1 MSFRHSNVIPSFRNH
16 SMSCKTEILWSVI
29 PGSFLAG
36 MTLEWHIYQFE
47 VIPRWNDLE
56 WQLPSSHWNDRDG
69 LGMTGLG
76 PEWRDEEASEEVIRI
91 SIPVILAP
99 SRHSG
104 VIRECS
110 FNGDEPRMTAGWVR
124 PRDQSSLLSLSCWYT
139 GSTLEYRTPIQ
150 VEMFAFL
157 LTNSLSSLGRSFKTY
172 MW

>member
-1 MSFRHSNVIPSFRNH
+1 MSFHHSNVIPSFRNH
-16 SMSCKTEILWSVI
+16 YMSCKTEILWSVI

-124 PRDQSSLLSLSCWYT
+124 ARDQSWLLSLVETNMAINEIPLPAMLPRIHFPLLQPTKVVSNSC
-139 GSTLEYRTPIQ
+139 L
-150 VEMFAFL
+150 A
-157 LTNSLSSLGRSFKTY
+157 
-172 MW
+172 

>member
-124 PRDQSSLLSLSCWYT
+124 PRDQSWLLSLTAARARC
-139 GSTLEYRTPIQ
+139 LEQSWLFNSGRNQ
-150 VEMFAFL
+150 QN
-157 LTNSLSSLGRSFKTY
+157 LTMPQIRSNFNHS
-172 MW
+172 

>member
-16 SMSCKTEILWSVI
+16 YMSCKTEILWSVI

-124 PRDQSSLLSLSCWYT
+124 PRDQSWLLSLTTENGAIFWVESDVPS
-139 GSTLEYRTPIQ
+139 STLRIRNCQ
-150 VEMFAFL
+150 
-157 LTNSLSSLGRSFKTY
+157 
-172 MW
+172 

>member
-110 FNGDEPRMTAGWVR
+110 YNEDEPRMTVEWLRA
-124 PRDQSSLLSLSCWYT
+124 RDPSSLLSLSR
-139 GSTLEYRTPIQ
+139 SIVLS
-150 VEMFAFL
+150 VEFAE
-157 LTNSLSSLGRSFKTY
+157 NLSFVITSY
-172 MW
+172 NI